1 MQNFLVLSNI
11 SEIPLVQK
19 AFDIQRKQLVVLKDA
34 NSREEEFYGKKLV
47 HGNVLRRLDKC
58 NNFSVFAFYET
69 SLYGFV
75 TTFGTCSQSF
85 QKNVSL
91 SLSRALR
98 FIHSFGIVH
107 CDVKPENVL
116 LSFKG
121 SIVLSDFGS
130 SQSMPVK
137 DPETT
142 LAYCAPEILKGE
154 ELCEGIDWWALGCT
168 LEFCEN
174 GYHVF
179 LAATEEETLEKIQKR
194 HKVAKL
200 FSDNPKIRG
209 EE

>member
-11 SEIPLVQK
+11 SEKPLVQK
-19 AFDIQRKQLVVLKDA
+19 AFDVQKKQLVVLKHGNA
-34 NSREEEFYGKKLV
+34 REEEFYERGLV
-47 HGNVLRRLDKC
+47 HGSVLQRLDKYDKI
-58 NNFSVFAFYET
+58 SVFAFYET
-69 SLYGFV
+69 NLYSFV
-75 TTFGTCSQSF
+75 TTFGTCSPSF
-85 QKNVSL
+85 QKNIL
-91 SLSRALR
+91 LCLSRALR

-121 SIVLSDFGS
+121 NIILSDFGS
-130 SQSMPVK
+130 SQKIPVK
-137 DPETT
+137 SPETT

-174 GYHVF
+174 GYHIF
-179 LAATEEETLEKIQKR
+179 LAATEEETLEKIEKR